1 MLKNKTK
8 NNHADPYHPSDLFN
22 LNGEGITWEETKQGE
37 QDKKQHFLA
46 KVLVC
51 LLIFATDIIF
61 YLNPEAILHSLGAF
75 GVPAIIFFV
84 GPIFLSVLSL
94 WAFMTLIWLC
104 AYLNVIAITWY
115 RKSLRDDDTSTDS
128 SEDNVLNYVRDNSR
142 ILKEYR
148 IKTHLNFYEAKIRR
162 DGPGTCSID
171 RAVTEIEAALPDPVG
186 RLSSHVIAQKPIY
199 LPVGLYHE
207 NLYHKKLTVYVIHSE
222 DFPYKNTLRGCK
234 FGESSTMFV
243 TSVRELALDSAE
255 NIDEYFEALPDL
267 FAKEEMRD
275 ALTAYIYAEH
285 QYYEVENTA
294 RRVLPEWTDDDS
306 VLLED
311 YSALQRWYA
320 NYRETCMNRIISL
333 IEDYARELDFKN
345 DQKKTRSEAIS
356 RALTA

>member
-37 QDKKQHFLA
+37 QDKKQHVLA
-46 KVLVC
+46 KGLVC
-51 LLIFATDIIF
+51 LLIFAADIVF
-61 YLNPEAILHSLGAF
+61 LLNAETILHSLGTF
-75 GVPAIIFFV
+75 SLPLILFV
-84 GPIFLSVLSL
+84 GSLLGALSF
-94 WAFMTLIWLC
+94 WAFVTLVLLY
-104 AYLNVIAITWY
+104 AYLHVRAIVWY
-115 RKSLRDDDTSTDS
+115 RKSLMDDDTSTDS

-148 IKTHLNFYEAKIRR
+148 TKTRLSFYEEILR
-162 DGPGTCSID
+162 DD
-171 RAVTEIEAALPDPVG
+171 RSDLVYSHFDKKFKDIESGYPNPVG

-199 LPVGLYHE
+199 LPVDLNFE
-207 NLYHKKLTVYVIHSE
+207 KITLYVIHTE
-222 DFPYKNTLRGCK
+222 DFPYKSTLRSCK
-234 FGESSTMFV
+234 FGASSTKFV
-243 TSVRELALDSAE
+243 TSVRDFDLEAIE

-267 FAKEEMRD
+267 FAKDEMRD

-285 QYYEVENTA
+285 QYYEVEKTA

-311 YSALQRWYA
+311 YSALRRWYA
-320 NYRETCMNRIISL
+320 NYIATCKSRIIEL
-333 IEDYARELDFKN
+333 IEDYAHDLDFKN

-356 RALTA
+356 RALTV